1 MLDNLEEKLAISG
14 ISNFR
19 TVICNEMIEK
29 WEEVGIIG
37 ARGERAIVLR

>member
-1 MLDNLEEKLAISG
+1 MLDNLEEKLVIFG

-19 TVICNEMIEK
+19 IVICNEMIEK

-37 ARGERAIVLR
+37 VRGERVIVLR